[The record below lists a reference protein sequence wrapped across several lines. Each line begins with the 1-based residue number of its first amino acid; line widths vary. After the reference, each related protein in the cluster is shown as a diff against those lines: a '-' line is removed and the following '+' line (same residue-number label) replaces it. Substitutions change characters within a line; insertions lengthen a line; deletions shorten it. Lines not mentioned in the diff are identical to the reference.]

1 MAIIKPRRIQVRV
14 QSCECLIRGGLVSFF
29 LRCPEKSKGNS
40 LKCDTAQLRTAVFF
54 PYLIN
59 KNTPPLL
66 CVCVLRRRWWLR
78 VFSFAAALF
87 LWQPRISSAAAWL
100 KRQESG
106 TSVWVCGYVS
116 LTSIAL
122 FHQWELDLT
131 MPSSILMWS
140 QEDFAAARI
149 SSPHQPRGESSVC
162 LAKLM
167 MSGRDSWLVSS
178 RAAWGKFHGYTSLM
192 KTYNEPYFLS
202 LPSLYCLSLSPST
215 KFSLSGFSR
224 LALHPFS
231 LFFFS
236 PTSYSWSSLKS
247 LLLYPPP
254 LLADWENSCN
264 ELQKKCWRFERP
276 ASELHLLL
284 VASFVESLP
293 ALSCSSSC
301 ECQLLSHH
309 PLLLPLPLFCFS
321 SVHVAVSPSPSLPL
335 SASGRPTEPS
345 LPPTLSHHKP
355 LFDELRRLKRPPET
369 EAMQQRCWNSRVVKF

>member
-1 MAIIKPRRIQVRV
+1 MNLTVGVLGSLGARSVQSDWRWVGATYLRAWWDSPALICTSLPAAPLTGTSAFLRCGKVFYCFSAPARVFSPDGNNKTAANSGQGAVVRV
-14 QSCECLIRGGLVSFF
+14 FDTGGGLVSFF

-66 CVCVLRRRWWLR
+66 CVFVLRRRWWIR
-78 VFSFAAALF
+78 VSSFAAALF

-215 KFSLSGFSR
+215 
-224 LALHPFS
+224 
-231 LFFFS
+231 
-236 PTSYSWSSLKS
+236 
-247 LLLYPPP
+247 
-254 LLADWENSCN
+254 
-264 ELQKKCWRFERP
+264 
-276 ASELHLLL
+276 
-284 VASFVESLP
+284 
-293 ALSCSSSC
+293 
-301 ECQLLSHH
+301 
-309 PLLLPLPLFCFS
+309 
-321 SVHVAVSPSPSLPL
+321 
-335 SASGRPTEPS
+335 
-345 LPPTLSHHKP
+345 
-355 LFDELRRLKRPPET
+355 
-369 EAMQQRCWNSRVVKF
+369 